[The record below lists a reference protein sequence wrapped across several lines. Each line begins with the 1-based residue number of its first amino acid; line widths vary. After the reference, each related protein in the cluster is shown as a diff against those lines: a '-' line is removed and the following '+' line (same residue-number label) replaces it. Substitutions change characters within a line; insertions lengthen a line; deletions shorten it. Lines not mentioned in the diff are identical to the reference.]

1 MTPNN
6 LLVTRRLLVDWLTA
20 PLILLGFIVGWK
32 LYVQAFDVSRFI
44 LPPPERVWT
53 AFVELLQA
61 KTTARHA
68 GITLYE
74 SVAGFLWALAIGLGL
89 GALLGKLPWLERA
102 LMPFVVAL
110 QVVPKVAL
118 VPLFILWFGFGPGSK
133 VIVAAVLAFFP
144 IFTNTLLGVKSV
156 ESGHRDVMDSLNAG
170 RWQTFR
176 LLELPSALPYVL
188 AGMEVGIVLAVIGAV
203 VGEYLGGS
211 DGLGHLAVATLN
223 AFQVDALFAV
233 ILLLTLMGF
242 ALYLVVVALRR
253 LAIPWHESMA
263 YRTPSQG

>member
-1 MTPNN
+1 
-6 LLVTRRLLVDWLTA
+6 
-20 PLILLGFIVGWK
+20 
-32 LYVQAFDVSRFI
+32 
-44 LPPPERVWT
+44 
-53 AFVELLQA
+53 
-61 KTTARHA
+61 
-68 GITLYE
+68 
-74 SVAGFLWALAIGLGL
+74 VAGFAFALLFGVGLA
-89 GALLGKLPWLERA
+89 ALLGRLPWLERA

-156 ESGHRDVMDSLNAG
+156 ERGHRDVMDSLNAG
-170 RWQTFR
+170 RWHSLW

-211 DGLGHLAVATLN
+211 EGLGHLAVATLN

-233 ILLLTLMGF
+233 ILLLTVMGF
-242 ALYLVVVALRR
+242 GLWLLVVLLRR
-253 LAIPWHESMA
+253 AVIPWHESVA
-263 YRTPSQG
+263 GTGPREA

>member
-1 MTPNN
+1 MADRPP
-6 LLVTRRLLVDWLTA
+6 RWGWLTA
-20 PLILLGFIVGWK
+20 PLILLAFLVGWK
-32 LYVQAFDVSRFI
+32 LYVDLMGVSRFI
-44 LPPPERVWT
+44 LPPPEQVGR
-53 AFVELLQA
+53 AFVALVA
-61 KTTARHA
+61 GKTTGLHA

-74 SVAGFLWALAIGLGL
+74 TVVGFAFALLFGVGLA
-89 GALLGKLPWLERA
+89 ALLGRLPWLERA

-156 ESGHRDVMDSLNAG
+156 ERGHRDVMDSLNAG
-170 RWQTFR
+170 RWQSLW

-211 DGLGHLAVATLN
+211 EGLGHLAVATLN

-233 ILLLTLMGF
+233 ILLLTVMGF
-242 ALYLVVVALRR
+242 GLWLLVVLLRR
-253 LAIPWHESMA
+253 AVIPWHESVA
-263 YRTPSQG
+263 GQGPREA

>member
-1 MTPNN
+1 MAARPP
-6 LLVTRRLLVDWLTA
+6 RWSWLSA
-20 PLILLGFIVGWK
+20 PLILAAFVIGWK
-32 LYVQAFDVSRFI
+32 LYVELSGVSRFI
-44 LPPPERVWT
+44 LPPPEQVAR
-53 AFVELLQA
+53 AFMALLA
-61 KTTARHA
+61 GKTTAMHA

-74 SVAGFLWALAIGLGL
+74 TVVGFGFALLSGVALA
-89 GALLGKLPWLERA
+89 ALLGKLRWLERA

-156 ESGHRDVMDSLNAG
+156 DHGHRDVMASLNAG
-170 RWQTFR
+170 RLSAFW

-211 DGLGHLAVATLN
+211 EGLGHLAVATLN

-233 ILLLTLMGF
+233 ILLLTVMGF
-242 ALYLVVVALRR
+242 CLWLLVVLLRR
-253 LAIPWHESMA
+253 AVIPWHESA
-263 YRTPSQG
+263 AGPAPSEA

>member
-1 MTPNN
+1 MT
-6 LLVTRRLLVDWLTA
+6 RWLARFGWLSA
-20 PLILLGFIVGWK
+20 PLIFVTFLVAWK
-32 LYVQAFDVSRFI
+32 LYVVLFGVSRFI
-44 LPPPERVWT
+44 LPAPEQVWR
-53 AFVELLQA
+53 AFIELIEG
-61 KTTARHA
+61 KTTGMHA

-74 SVAGFLWALAIGLGL
+74 TLVGFAFALAFGVAF
-89 GALLGKLPWLERA
+89 GAILGKVRWLERA

-110 QVVPKVAL
+110 QVIPKVAL

-156 ESGHRDVMDSLNAG
+156 ERGHRDVMDSLNAG
-170 RWQTFR
+170 RLATFWV
-176 LLELPSALPYVL
+176 LELPSALPYVL

-211 DGLGHLAVATLN
+211 EGLGHLAVATLN

-233 ILLLTLMGF
+233 ILLLTVMGF
-242 ALYLVVVALRR
+242 ALWLAVVLLRR
-253 LAIPWHESMA
+253 AVIPWHESVV
-263 YRTPSQG
+263 YRAPNEG

>member
-1 MTPNN
+1 MASRPP
-6 LLVTRRLLVDWLTA
+6 RWSWLTA
-20 PLILLGFIVGWK
+20 PAILLAFLVGWK
-32 LYVQAFDVSRFI
+32 LYVDLLGVSRFI
-44 LPPPERVWT
+44 LPPPEQVGR
-53 AFVELLQA
+53 AFVALIEG
-61 KTTARHA
+61 KTTGMHA

-74 SVAGFLWALAIGLGL
+74 TVVGFACALLSGVGLA
-89 GALLGKLPWLERA
+89 ALLGRLPWLERA

-156 ESGHRDVMDSLNAG
+156 EHGHRDVMDSLNAG
-170 RWQTFR
+170 RWHTLW

-211 DGLGHLAVATLN
+211 EGLGHLAVATLN

-233 ILLLTLMGF
+233 ILLLTVMGF
-242 ALYLVVVALRR
+242 GLWLLVVLLRR
-253 LAIPWHESMA
+253 AVIPWHESVA
-263 YRTPSQG
+263 GAGPREA

>member
-1 MTPNN
+1 MKI
-6 LLVTRRLLVDWLTA
+6 LRRLGWLTA
-20 PLILLGFIVGWK
+20 PLIFIAFLVGWK
-32 LYVQAFDVSRFI
+32 LYVELFGVSRFI
-44 LPPPERVWT
+44 LPPPEQVGR
-53 AFVELLQA
+53 AFIELVLG
-61 KTTARHA
+61 KTTGMHA

-74 SVAGFLWALAIGLGL
+74 TVMGFLFALLFGVSL
-89 GALLGKLPWLERA
+89 GAILGKVPWLERA

-156 ESGHRDVMDSLNAG
+156 DHGHRDVMESLNAG
-170 RWQTFR
+170 RFKTFW
-176 LLELPSALPYVL
+176 LLEFPSALPYLL

-211 DGLGHLAVATLN
+211 EGLGHLAVATLN

-233 ILLLTLMGF
+233 ILLLTVMGF
-242 ALYLVVVALRR
+242 GLWLLVVLLRR
-253 LAIPWHESMA
+253 AVIPWHDSVV
-263 YRTPSQG
+263 YRAPSEA